1 MPDSLE
7 NATRF
12 GIYFYLCIDVYCV
25 SEYHRLGISGNNW
38 ITEATKVKLTTALKE
53 KIRIEYVQGFE
64 EETGERK
71 LPTLDELIKKHKV
84 AKTTLYRAAQKDG
97 WKGQRERFQQ
107 EYLNKLDVKRTENL
121 VSESK
126 KFDNTSLNLAKL
138 LMATVGQQL
147 RKNQEAE
154 VAGRKG
160 INPSQLY
167 SLSNAALSAQ
177 RLAKLALGE
186 ATQNVNVNANFKDNS
201 AFREAMELL
210 DSVAEQRRKGDD
222 SSVH

>member
-1 MPDSLE
+1 
-7 NATRF
+7 
-12 GIYFYLCIDVYCV
+12 
-25 SEYHRLGISGNNW
+25 
-38 ITEATKVKLTTALKE
+38 VKLTAELKE

-64 EETGERK
+64 SETGERK
-71 LPTLDELIKKHKV
+71 LFNIDELAKKHDV
-84 AKTTLYRAAQKDG
+84 AQTTLYRAAQTDG
-97 WKGQRERFQQ
+97 WKQQRQEFQQ
-107 EYLNKLDVKRTENL
+107 EYLTRLDAERAENL

-126 KFDNTSLNLAKL
+126 KFDNTSLSLAKL

-154 VAGRKG
+154 QSGGKG

-186 ATQNVNVNANFKDNS
+186 ATTNVNVNANIKDNN

-210 DSVAEQRRKGDD
+210 DSVAQQRRESDD
-222 SSVH
+222 SAVH